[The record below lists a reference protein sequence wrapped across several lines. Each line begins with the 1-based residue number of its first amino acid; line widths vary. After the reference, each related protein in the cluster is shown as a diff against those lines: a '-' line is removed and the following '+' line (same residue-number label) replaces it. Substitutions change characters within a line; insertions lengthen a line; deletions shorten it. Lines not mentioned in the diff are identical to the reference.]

1 MNKNI
6 LLTGASGFVGKTLIK
21 YLIKLNFNIKIITR
35 GEKNDKN
42 DKNDKIT
49 YINIDL
55 LNKETNFKE
64 IIQSTSIFI
73 NCAGEINN
81 EEKMYDL
88 HVSFIKRIIG
98 QIIELGEHRKRK
110 INWIQLSS
118 VGVYGPP
125 NIANQER
132 EIFEISEPNTSIM
145 SIYEKTKLEADQYIL
160 KNFPKNNLNFCI
172 LRPSQIIGDYMP
184 NESIN
189 KLINVIKKKLFFY
202 IGKKGAIRSYVHVE
216 DVARAIVLILENIE
230 GVARNKVYN
239 ISYDSYIEDI
249 VEEIIIQNDL
259 NYRPVRFAEKF
270 IRFLLQFFS
279 FFRIPLPLT
288 LKRLNG
294 LVSRTRYNSDIIK
307 KDLSFKFKFNPVYEI
322 NNLKR

>member
-1 MNKNI
+1 MKQNI
-6 LLTGASGFVGKTLIK
+6 LLTGASGFVGKILIK
-21 YLIKLNFNIKIITR
+21 HLIKLNFNIKIITR
-35 GEKNDKN
+35 NEKIEKNDKV
-42 DKNDKIT
+42 T
-49 YINIDL
+49 YVNIDL
-55 LNKETNFKE
+55 LNKETNFEE
-64 IIQSTSIFI
+64 IIKNTSIFI

-81 EEKMYDL
+81 EDNMYDL
-88 HVSFIKRIIG
+88 HVSFIKRITN
-98 QIIELGEHRKRK
+98 QIIELGENKKRK
-110 INWIQLSS
+110 ISWIQLSS

-132 EIFEISEPNTSIM
+132 EIFEISDSNTSTM

-189 KLINVIKKKLFFY
+189 KLINVIKKKIFFY

-216 DVARAIVLILENIE
+216 DVARAIILILENID
-230 GVARNKVYN
+230 GIAKNKVYN
-239 ISYDSYIEDI
+239 ISYDSFIEDI
-249 VEEIIIQNDL
+249 VKEIIKQNNL
-259 NYRPVRFAEKF
+259 NYKPKRFAEKF

-294 LVSRTRYNSDIIK
+294 LVSRTRYNSNIIK
-307 KDLSFKFKFNPVYEI
+307 KELSFKFKYNPVYEI